1 MVIPD
6 WMKKVTKELAA
17 EPTERASLML
27 RQAINDFADRI
38 AREHPPCSV
47 VRFRFLPTCPPG
59 LKKQP
64 DWLVATGTMAKC
76 QVVPGELPQH
86 GIMVEVSPDVLPEIP
101 AWRIYGNRGKPLVQ
115 VGFAEIVEG

>member
-1 MVIPD
+1 MVIPG
-6 WMKKVTKELAA
+6 WMKKVTKQLAT

-38 AREHPPCSV
+38 AGEHPPGST
-47 VRFRFLPTCPPG
+47 VRFRFLPTCPSG
-59 LKKQP
+59 LKQP
-64 DWLVATGTMAKC
+64 DWVVATGTMAKC

-86 GIMVEVSPDVLPEIP
+86 GIMLEVPPDVLPQIP
-101 AWRIYGNRGKPLVQ
+101 AWRIYGNQGNPLVQ